1 LEQAE
6 RELSRMKRYG
16 RPSSMVM
23 LDVDHFK
30 TVNDTYGHGVGDQVL
45 KKIAELA
52 GIAIRPT
59 DVFGRLG
66 GEEFAVI
73 LSETDAEQALVVA
86 ERLRTAIADEPM
98 RLSNGTALRVWA
110 LLVKQEDYR
119 APVAVVA

>member
-1 LEQAE
+1 
-6 RELSRMKRYG
+6 
-16 RPSSMVM
+16 M